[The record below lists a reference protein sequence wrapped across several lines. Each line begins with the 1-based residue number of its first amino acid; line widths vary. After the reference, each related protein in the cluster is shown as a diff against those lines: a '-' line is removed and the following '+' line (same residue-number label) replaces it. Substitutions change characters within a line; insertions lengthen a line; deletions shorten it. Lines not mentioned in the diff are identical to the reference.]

1 MYILDDIDRLILAHL
16 AAVGIPQATAQIYD
30 ALQNR
35 TPPPSY
41 HQVRDRV
48 RGLHA
53 ARGLTCEAHTSP
65 HVRGIT
71 HTYTLPSVAPGM
83 SEAQCIAAIR
93 ARVARFRAT
102 A

>member
-71 HTYTLPSVAPGM
+71 HTYALRYPTRPP
-83 SEAQCIAAIR
+83 AAKP
-93 ARVARFRAT
+93 
-102 A
+102 